1 MTDVTIAMI
10 ALLVGTLVVSGG
22 LQAAIP
28 YMMSSRELFAVTVP
42 PIAHTEPEVRRMKRF
57 YAPAVVL
64 LTLVGIA
71 AVVACGIATSWGDA
85 VAWVMVGAV
94 LLQGFV
100 SFALMLRFRAKVKA
114 LKQERGWRAAS
125 MERVTVTDNPDGSP
139 LPHPAPLA
147 AELVCLPLIALT
159 VALGFMLYP
168 QMPEQVPMHMDL
180 AGNVNSYAD
189 KSLWLVAFPPL
200 LQLFVWLCVAGA
212 HLSIVRSSRPVAPEA
227 PYASALGY
235 ALFARAW
242 SRFTLAMNVLLMI
255 AFGTLPLCDAG
266 WVSLGTWAIA
276 LTVLVVA
283 ILVWCIVLFVRY
295 GQNGSRAV
303 GLAHGDDEMRTDQDE
318 HWKAGVFYWNPED
331 PAVFVAKRFSVGWT
345 MNFARP
351 ASWLF
356 ILGLCALIVLV
367 VLLSMRLA

>member
-1 MTDVTIAMI
+1 MADVTIAMI
-10 ALLVGTLVVSGG
+10 ALLVGILVVSGG

-42 PIAHTEPEVRRMKRF
+42 PIAHIEPEVRRMKRT
-57 YAPAVVL
+57 YALAVVL

-94 LLQGFV
+94 LLQVVV

-139 LPHPAPLA
+139 LPRPAPLA

-159 VALGFMLYP
+159 VALGFMLYS

-200 LQLFVWLCVAGA
+200 LQLFMWLCVAGA

-227 PYASALGY
+227 PHASALGY

-255 AFGTLPLCDAG
+255 AFGTLPLCMAG
-266 WVSLGTWAIA
+266 WVSLGAWGIA

-283 ILVWCIVLFVRY
+283 TLAWSIVLFVRY

-318 HWKAGVFYWNPED
+318 HWKAGVFYWNPDD

-351 ASWLF
+351 VSWLF

>member
-1 MTDVTIAMI
+1 MADVTIAMI

-22 LQAAIP
+22 LQVAIP
-28 YMMSSRELFAVTVP
+28 YMMPSRELFAVTVP
-42 PIAHTEPEVRRMKRF
+42 PIAHTEPEVRRMKRV
-57 YAPAVVL
+57 YALAVAL

-85 VAWVMVGAV
+85 VAWVMVGAA
-94 LLQGFV
+94 LLQGVV
-100 SFALMLRFRAKVKA
+100 SFALMLHFRVKVKA
-114 LKQERGWRAAS
+114 LKQERGWRATS

-139 LPHPAPLA
+139 LPRPAPLA

-168 QMPEQVPMHMDL
+168 QMPEQVPMRIDL
-180 AGNVNSYAD
+180 AGNVSSYAD
-189 KSLWLVAFPPL
+189 KSFWLVAFPPL

-212 HLSIVRSSRPVAPEA
+212 HLSIVRSSRPVAP
-227 PYASALGY
+227 YASALGY

-255 AFGTLPLCDAG
+255 AFGTSPLCDAG
-266 WVSLGTWAIA
+266 WISLGAWGIA
-276 LTVLVVA
+276 LAVLVVA
-283 ILVWCIVLFVRY
+283 ILAWSIVLFVRY

-303 GLAHGDDEMRTDQDE
+303 GLAHGDDDMRTDQDA
-318 HWKAGVFYWNPED
+318 HWKAGVFYWNPDD

>member
-1 MTDVTIAMI
+1 MADFTFAMI

-57 YAPAVVL
+57 YALAVVL

-85 VAWVMVGAV
+85 VAWVMVGAA
-94 LLQGFV
+94 LLQTVV
-100 SFALMLRFRAKVKA
+100 SFALMLRFRAQVKA

-139 LPHPAPLA
+139 LPRPTPLV
-147 AELVCLPLIALT
+147 AELVCLPLVALT

-168 QMPEQVPMHMDL
+168 QMPEQVPMHM
-180 AGNVNSYAD
+180 D

-367 VLLSMRLA
+367 VLLSLRLA